1 MVLILEPNQYFA
13 RFAIQSREQFPINF
27 LSIISIF
34 DFFCGLCSKK
44 NHVTNVLFE

>member
-34 DFFCGLCSKK
+34 DFFGDFVQKR
-44 NHVTNVLFE
+44 TM